1 MIFNLRET
9 TGADINGNPTT
20 HKAYLKKQT
29 DKALL
34 LAISHKSANGEREV
48 CYWMPKS
55 RVTVTM
61 AEGKEAWGEIDLAAA
76 KKIEIPEWLWEKRQA
91 V

>member
-1 MIFNLRET
+1 
-9 TGADINGNPTT
+9 
-20 HKAYLKKQT
+20 
-29 DKALL
+29 
-34 LAISHKSANGEREV
+34 
-48 CYWMPKS
+48 MPKS